1 MIEGEEEDVHM
12 ISDSDL
18 SDTDEEAENQ
28 ATPPP
33 ENGGPIEISDSE
45 SEDYIVTSSMNE
57 GRTTPIVIL

>member
-1 MIEGEEEDVHM
+1 MIEEDVQM

-18 SDTDEEAENQ
+18 SDTDEEEENQ
-28 ATPPP
+28 PTPP
-33 ENGGPIEISDSE
+33 ENGPIEISDSE